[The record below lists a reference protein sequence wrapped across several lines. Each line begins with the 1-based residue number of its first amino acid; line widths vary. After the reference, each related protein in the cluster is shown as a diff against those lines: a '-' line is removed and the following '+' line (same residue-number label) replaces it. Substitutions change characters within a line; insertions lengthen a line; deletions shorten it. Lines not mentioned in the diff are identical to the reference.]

1 MTIRPGMNPQ
11 NRLLT
16 DLVVHVAI
24 VMQHKSSVEILAPFI
39 QMINTPRELKVSFN
53 FKVNFAQSNI
63 IKSLDEVF
71 TYNA

>member
-16 DLVVHVAI
+16 DFVVHVAI

-39 QMINTPRELKVSFN
+39 QNDKYS
-53 FKVNFAQSNI
+53 
-63 IKSLDEVF
+63 
-71 TYNA
+71 